1 MPIKTNIMKHSVR
14 TKISIGLVFL
24 FLIILVLSVFSAFY
38 LNRLSNKT
46 SSILKENYLSVVYAR
61 EMSESL
67 TKINQEIIN
76 DILKTDYSDSA
87 SISKELFLCKNI
99 LESEKNNITE
109 SGEEAL
115 VKEIENEFTE
125 YSDFISSLF
134 NSPGLFADLE
144 YLQNKFGTIYQKL
157 SLLSRI
163 NGNAIET
170 KTEDAK
176 AFSKKATTQMT
187 VLGTLCFLIALSFTY
202 SFGTYYNDRI
212 YQLKKGIKE
221 IVSSNYNQRIYFEG
235 KDEFYE
241 ISLAFNEMAEKL
253 EHNKTKIA
261 VNLPDK
267 KEPAQSLTL
276 LMELKNSLL
285 RLKSEEQR
293 ALDIMA
299 QLENK

>member
-1 MPIKTNIMKHSVR
+1 MKHSIR
-14 TKISIGLVFL
+14 TRISIGLTFL

-38 LNRLSNKT
+38 LNRLSRKT
-46 SSILKENYLSVVYAR
+46 SEILKENYLSVVYAR

-67 TKINQEIIN
+67 TRINQELIN
-76 DILKTDYSDSA
+76 GILLTENSDSTL
-87 SISKELFLCKNI
+87 ISNELIICNNI
-99 LESEKNNITE
+99 LESAKNNITE

-115 VKEIENEFTE
+115 IKEIETE
-125 YSDFISSLF
+125 YTAYKDSVNDTF
-134 NSPGLFADLE
+134 NSHGSVDGLR
-144 YLQNKFGTIYQKL
+144 YLQNKYGSLYQKL
-157 SLLSRI
+157 GLLSSI
-163 NGNAIET
+163 NGTAIET
-170 KTEDAK
+170 KTDDAK

-221 IVSSNYNQRIYFEG
+221 IVSSNYNQRLYFEG

-253 EHNKTKIA
+253 EHNKIKMV
-261 VNLPDK
+261 VNLSEK

-276 LMELKNSLL
+276 LMELKNSLI

-293 ALDIMA
+293 ALDIIS

>member
-1 MPIKTNIMKHSVR
+1 MKHSIR
-14 TKISIGLVFL
+14 TKISIGLTFL

-46 SSILKENYLSVVYAR
+46 SAILKENYLSVVYAR

-67 TKINQEIIN
+67 TKINQEIT
-76 DILKTDYSDSA
+76 DGILMTDYTTDSA
-87 SISKELFLCKNI
+87 MIIKELNICNNI

-115 VKEIENEFTE
+115 VKDIETE
-125 YSDFISSLF
+125 YAEYRDFISNLF
-134 NSPGLFADLE
+134 NSPTSVADLR
-144 YLQNKFGTIYQKL
+144 YLQDKFGTLYQKL
-157 SLLSRI
+157 GLLSRI

-170 KTEDAK
+170 KTDDAK

-221 IVSSNYNQRIYFEG
+221 IVSSNYNQRLYFEG

-241 ISLAFNEMAEKL
+241 ISLAFNELAEKL

-261 VNLPDK
+261 VNLLEK
-267 KEPAQSLTL
+267 KEPAQSLSL

-293 ALDIMA
+293 ALDIIT

>member
-1 MPIKTNIMKHSVR
+1 MKHSIR
-14 TKISIGLVFL
+14 TKISIGLTFL

-46 SSILKENYLSVVYAR
+46 SAILKENYLSVVYAR

-67 TKINQEIIN
+67 TKINQEIT
-76 DILKTDYSDSA
+76 DGILMTDYTTDSA
-87 SISKELFLCKNI
+87 MIIKELNICNNI

-115 VKEIENEFTE
+115 VKDIETE
-125 YSDFISSLF
+125 YAEYRDFISNVF
-134 NSPGLFADLE
+134 NSPASVADLR
-144 YLQNKFGTIYQKL
+144 YLQDKFSTLYQKL
-157 SLLSRI
+157 GLLSRI

-170 KTEDAK
+170 KTDDAK

-221 IVSSNYNQRIYFEG
+221 IVSSNYNQRLYFEG

-241 ISLAFNEMAEKL
+241 ISLAFNELAEKL

-261 VNLPDK
+261 VNLLEK
-267 KEPAQSLTL
+267 KEPAQSLSL

-293 ALDIMA
+293 ALDIIT